1 MSEVHRLVY
10 LQYYF
15 DGKENPVKVTL
26 PHGNPK
32 SNNAA
37 PFQPTRSS
45 TKARIKETSKAE
57 APRKVFC
64 AVLEG
69 AGGYEKVRC
78 FGDHARN
85 RAQITDLRRKTCPD
99 EMIEVLDMCKDQQ
112 GTDDAFVRDVT
123 LAPEKTI
130 FLGNNRQLKDIEK
143 FCTGPGNLCVLGADP
158 TYNIGN
164 FYVTLTT
171 YRHLMLTNAKGVSP
185 VMIGPALI
193 HYQKAFDSYFQLPA
207 NMLRYHK
214 ALSGLKCIG
223 TDGEVNVYEALKSV
237 FHDANH
243 LLCDIHVRDNIETKL
258 TDLGIKGEV
267 RYVLCLYKYFKTNQ
281 LLTFSNLLLKK

>member
-1 MSEVHRLVY
+1 M
-10 LQYYF
+10 
-15 DGKENPVKVTL
+15 
-26 PHGNPK
+26 
-32 SNNAA
+32 
-37 PFQPTRSS
+37 
-45 TKARIKETSKAE
+45 
-57 APRKVFC
+57 FC

-164 FYVTLTT
+164 VYVTLTT